1 MNSMATMIV
10 IACPICMQK
19 IRAPESVIGR
29 QIRCPQCKNA
39 FNAADPNA
47 VPVEPSPVQSRL
59 SESPPI
65 EDGHWVEEPV
75 AVQEVKKPPRS
86 NSFFD
91 YLVFR
96 GLVTPV
102 IITGLFYLG
111 AAVILLVGT
120 VYGILAIAGMIAVH
134 GAALLGL
141 LSLLIAFFATVA
153 GLILW
158 RVACEVL
165 VALFRILENV
175 KEINSQLK
183 AKGPI

>member
-1 MNSMATMIV
+1 MATMIV

-47 VPVEPSPVQSRL
+47 IPAEPSPVQSRL
-59 SESPPI
+59 AESPPI
-65 EDGHWVEEPV
+65 EEENWADEALAAPE
-75 AVQEVKKPPRS
+75 AKKPARG
-86 NSFFD
+86 NSIVD

-111 AAVILLVGT
+111 AAVILLVGL
-120 VYGILAIAGMIAVH
+120 VYGILAIAGMVAVH

-141 LSLLIAFFATVA
+141 LSLLIAFFATIA

-158 RVACEVL
+158 RVVCEVL

-175 KEINSQLK
+175 KEINLQLK